1 MDIRTKQFFLVI
13 LLLASTVLFSGRLFY
28 LQVIKGNEY
37 ANLSVSNYLRTIQ
50 VQAPRGNITSRE
62 GTILAHDILTYV
74 VKVAPADIKD
84 EEKIIELLIS
94 MLGVTREDILKAIND
109 DSLPYYYPRVVAV
122 DIPLDKVLELKIKEK
137 EFPGLT
143 VEISLVR
150 KYEKAESFAHVIGY
164 LHEIDREELFIL
176 SHRNYTSGDRI
187 GKTGVEKYY
196 EEYLRGIK
204 GKRLYKVDALGKER
218 ILQSESFPEKGND
231 LVLTVSDEL
240 QQKVSDIIKDL
251 PGTAIMMN
259 PKNGEIL
266 ALASNPTYDPNY
278 FVKGLKPAIWN
289 LWMKGKALVNRAING
304 QYPPGSAFK
313 ALVAITG
320 LENKVFTDKT
330 VVNCEGFITVGRRVF
345 KCWTYPAGHGP
356 VTMREAIAVS
366 CNVYFYTLGA
376 EIGINK
382 LVEYADNLGF
392 GNLTGIDLPS
402 ELPGLFPNPQWK
414 REKVKEKWYAGDTSN
429 LSIGQG
435 YLLVTPLQMAS
446 FYSFIANG
454 GYAVNP
460 HVVKS
465 VRNNQGEEIYEAYF
479 PPVFKGISLKTINV
493 IKEGLRKAVTR
504 GGGLTPLKDLS
515 IEVAAKTGTA
525 QAFGKEKPHLWL
537 IAYAP
542 ADNPEVVAVILSER
556 SKFDF
561 AYKLAPYMKSMLEAW
576 IEYKN
581 KGN

>member
-1 MDIRTKQFFLVI
+1 MDIRTKQFFTVI
-13 LLLASTVLFSGRLFY
+13 LLLVLTMLFSGRLFY
-28 LQVIKGNEY
+28 LQVIKGKEY
-37 ANLSVSNYLRTIQ
+37 TNLSISNYLRTIQ

-62 GTILAHDILTYV
+62 GTILANDILTYV
-74 VKVAPADIKD
+74 VKVTPADIKD
-84 EEKIIELLIS
+84 EDKIIELLIS
-94 MLGVTREDILKAIND
+94 TLGITREDILKAIND
-109 DSLPYYYPRVVAV
+109 DSLPYYYPRVVSV
-122 DIPLDKVLELKIKEK
+122 DIPPDKVLELKIKEK

-143 VEISLVR
+143 VEISPVR
-150 KYEKAESFAHVIGY
+150 KYEKAESFAHIIGY
-164 LHEIDREELFIL
+164 MHEIDKEELFNL
-176 SHRNYTSGDRI
+176 SHRDYTSGDRI
-187 GKTGVEKYY
+187 GKTGIEKYY

-204 GKRLYKVDALGKER
+204 GKQLYKVDALGKER
-218 ILQSESFPEKGND
+218 ILQSEDFPEKGND

-289 LWMKGKALVNRAING
+289 LWIKGKTLINRAING
-304 QYPPGSAFK
+304 QYPPGSTFK
-313 ALVAITG
+313 PLVAIAG
-320 LENKVFTDKT
+320 LESKVFTDKT
-330 VVNCEGFITVGRRVF
+330 VVNCEGYITVGQRVF

-382 LVEYADNLGF
+382 LVEYAENLGF
-392 GNLTGIDLPS
+392 GEPTGIDLPN

-414 REKVKEKWYAGDTSN
+414 REKIKEKWYAGDTSN

-454 GYAVNP
+454 GYKVTP
-460 HVVKS
+460 HIVKS

-479 PPVFKGISLKTINV
+479 PPLFQDIPLKTVNV

-504 GGGLTPLKDLS
+504 GGGLIPLKDLS

-525 QAFGKEKPHLWL
+525 QTSGKEKPHLWL

-542 ADNPEVVAVILSER
+542 ANDPEVVAVILSER
-556 SKFDF
+556 SEFDF